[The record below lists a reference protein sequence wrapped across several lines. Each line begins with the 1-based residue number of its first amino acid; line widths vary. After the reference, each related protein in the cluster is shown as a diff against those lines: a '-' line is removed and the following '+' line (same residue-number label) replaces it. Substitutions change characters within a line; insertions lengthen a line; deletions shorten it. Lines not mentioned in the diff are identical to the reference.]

1 MQRTMRPRYA
11 ITFDIDWAPD
21 WAIAICADLSRRRG
35 IPATFFATHASEA
48 LNEVR
53 EDRLFEVGIHP
64 NFLNG
69 SSHGTTFE
77 DVMESCLAMV
87 PEAHAMRS
95 HDLFC
100 CSGLLALIAERYG
113 QIATDCSIFLPGYED
128 CRPVVAYHGNPV
140 RRLVRIPFCF
150 ADNVAARTP
159 GWNWANEPP
168 FGSGL
173 KVFNFHP
180 ALIALNLG
188 TPAAY
193 ARLKVSLGSRRLDQA
208 TPDDFSPFAN
218 AGPGARIFL
227 ERLLESLSPDD
238 CARVSDVAAA
248 HAGAV
253 R

>member
-1 MQRTMRPRYA
+1 MNGGS
-11 ITFDIDWAPD
+11 
-21 WAIAICADLSRRRG
+21 SRQARRG
-35 IPATFFATHASEA
+35 LDPAGVSRNRRAPP
-48 LNEVR
+48 
-53 EDRLFEVGIHP
+53 RLRLGY
-64 NFLNG
+64 
-69 SSHGTTFE
+69 
-77 DVMESCLAMV
+77 
-87 PEAHAMRS
+87 R
-95 HDLFC
+95 
-100 CSGLLALIAERYG
+100 LLKLKK
-113 QIATDCSIFLPGYED
+113 
-128 CRPVVAYHGNPV
+128 

-159 GWNWANEPP
+159 GWNWASEPP

-238 CARVSDVAAA
+238 CARISDVAAA